1 MSRLQLQGVRNELS
15 PEPSLLRAEP
25 PPPLPPSIER
35 RCSGAPPGREG
46 ALCSRFG
53 AGRAGRFL
61 AAATRRKRRRFSGR
75 AGCGWAPCLPSVTAA
90 SRRPLRVPRRPAG
103 TGGSMSV
110 AGLKKQFYK
119 ASQVRHRHPRPP
131 SVAGIPPLS
140 LLPGLRSHPP
150 YRRLRSPADGCPAA
164 PVR

>member
-1 MSRLQLQGVRNELS
+1 M
-15 PEPSLLRAEP
+15 
-25 PPPLPPSIER
+25 
-35 RCSGAPPGREG
+35 
-46 ALCSRFG
+46 
-53 AGRAGRFL
+53 
-61 AAATRRKRRRFSGR
+61 TRRKRRRFSGR

-131 SVAGIPPLS
+131 SVAGIIKFYDSEFLKSKSNRIPSCCFARKISIL
-140 LLPGLRSHPP
+140 HW
-150 YRRLRSPADGCPAA
+150 C
-164 PVR
+164 